1 MRCVM
6 SQMIRFLASRLAFL
20 CDGEDERRAAAAQAA
35 LEAAS
40 RPVDRFAAK

>member
-1 MRCVM
+1 M
-6 SQMIRFLASRLAFL
+6 SQIIRFIASHLAFL

-40 RPVDRFAAK
+40 RPVHRFESK